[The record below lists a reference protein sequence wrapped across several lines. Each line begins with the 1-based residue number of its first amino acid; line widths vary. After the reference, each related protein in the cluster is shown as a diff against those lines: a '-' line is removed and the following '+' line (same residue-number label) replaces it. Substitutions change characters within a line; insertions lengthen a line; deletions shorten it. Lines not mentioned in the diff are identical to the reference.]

1 MKVKKNDS
9 TFAVNS
15 IYCGKPADVLG
26 NPRSIHRVGCGLRK
40 AAQGWGSAARLYAP
54 IHIYKQRKGSEKM
67 EEKSNRK
74 RKTKIGEKRPSK
86 RKTVSQT
93 TPCDFCGDTQWDED
107 LNRGETYCLSCG
119 NVVEV
124 NTIDPG
130 AEWTNH
136 TDGPDRS
143 RVGAPARN
151 SLSDKGLNTTIAQA
165 DVSGIGAQRN
175 GIKGSNAKDWRR
187 WRIMDERS
195 KNRSS
200 LSRNLTKAMQFIRDK
215 GGLPPSLTEC
225 AAHLYRKAAKMGVVT
240 GRSIRGV
247 SAACVY
253 LTAREVNL
261 PRTIDDIAIAFDM
274 TDQRRHKELTRT
286 IRLLTRKFGAHHITG
301 PQEYLEKF
309 HSDLDLPISVLRDAN
324 RIWDKFGDAVAW
336 QGKRPTGVAGVLL
349 YRAAKDGGHRLTQSQ
364 VGAVATVSEVTIR
377 QLLRILEGL
386 IEEFENRAATIE
398 HRRK

>member
-1 MKVKKNDS
+1 
-9 TFAVNS
+9 
-15 IYCGKPADVLG
+15 
-26 NPRSIHRVGCGLRK
+26 
-40 AAQGWGSAARLYAP
+40 
-54 IHIYKQRKGSEKM
+54 M
-67 EEKSNRK
+67 EEESNRI

-93 TPCDFCGDTQWDED
+93 MPCDMCGDTQWDED

-136 TDGPDRS
+136 TDGADRS

-151 SLSDKGLNTTIAQA
+151 SLSDKGLNTTIAQS
-165 DVSGIGAQRN
+165 DVTGLGAQRN

-187 WRIMDERS
+187 WRIMDDRS

-253 LTAREVNL
+253 LTAREANL
-261 PRTIDDIAIAFDM
+261 PRTIDDVAIAFEM

-301 PQEYLEKF
+301 PQEYLDKF
-309 HSDLDLPISVLRDAN
+309 HSDLNLPISVLRDAN
-324 RIWDKFGDAVAW
+324 QLWVTYGDAVAW
-336 QGKRPTGVAGVLL
+336 QGKRPTGIAGVLL

-386 IEEFENRAATIE
+386 IEEFSNRAATIQ
-398 HRRK
+398 HQRK

>member
-1 MKVKKNDS
+1 
-9 TFAVNS
+9 
-15 IYCGKPADVLG
+15 
-26 NPRSIHRVGCGLRK
+26 
-40 AAQGWGSAARLYAP
+40 
-54 IHIYKQRKGSEKM
+54 M
-67 EEKSNRK
+67 EEESNRI
-74 RKTKIGEKRPSK
+74 RKTKNGEKRPSK

-93 TPCDFCGDTQWDED
+93 MPCDMCGDTQWDED

-136 TDGPDRS
+136 TDGADRS

-151 SLSDKGLNTTIAQA
+151 SLSDKGLNTTIAQS
-165 DVSGIGAQRN
+165 DVSGPGAQRN

-187 WRIMDERS
+187 WRIKDERS

-253 LTAREVNL
+253 LTAREANL
-261 PRTIDDIAIAFDM
+261 PRTIDDVAIAFEM

-286 IRLLTRKFGAHHITG
+286 IRLLTRKFGTHHITG
-301 PQEYLEKF
+301 PQEYLDKF
-309 HSDLDLPISVLRDAN
+309 HSDLELPISGLRDAN
-324 RIWDKFGDAVAW
+324 QLWDTYGDAVAW
-336 QGKRPTGVAGVLL
+336 QGKRPTGIAGVLL

-386 IEEFENRAATIE
+386 IEEFANRTATIE
-398 HRRK
+398 HQRK